1 MEKMS
6 PIPSNGEIAKAVS
19 GAWQLFMWDEKG
31 MSNFDVS
38 REGFWRSFFAAFLL
52 APAYLII
59 ILSQRQLEFELN
71 SKDLGRSET
80 ASMPDLGLFLLSES
94 LGYVI
99 LWVAF
104 PLAMVY
110 IARWFGREDRY
121 FSLII
126 AMNWSS
132 VIMMGLIFP
141 VDALYLAG
149 FATAETRLAL
159 IIPFAI
165 ISLAYRWFIIRTA
178 FGTEPGPTSGLVI
191 FSLLIELL
199 IAVQVDRAHSL
210 GVVAS

>member
-6 PIPSNGEIAKAVS
+6 PIPSNGEIAKAVT

-31 MSNFDVS
+31 LTHFDVS
-38 REGFWRSFFAAFLL
+38 RDGFWRSFFAAVML

-59 ILSQRQLEFELN
+59 ILSQRQLEFELL
-71 SKDLGRSET
+71 SKDVGRTET
-80 ASMPDLGLFLLSES
+80 AVMPDLELFLLSES

-110 IARWFGREDRY
+110 VARWFGREDRY

-126 AMNWSS
+126 AINWSS
-132 VIMMGLIFP
+132 VIMIGLIFP
-141 VDALYLAG
+141 IDALYLAG

-159 IIPFAI
+159 FIPFAI
-165 ISLAYRWFIIRTA
+165 ISLAYRWFIIRAA
-178 FGTEPGPTSGLVI
+178 FGAEPGPTSALVI

-199 IAVQVDRAHSL
+199 VAVQVDRAHSL
-210 GVVAS
+210 AGVAS